1 MLNRYVKIVFIFQLQ
16 TLVSDEVSIK
26 FTELFFQA
34 QKKGGT
40 GGVCD
45 TADERAAAEI
55 TYQKQ
60 AEKIDPEE
68 NCYKVIFV
76 SDLQICL
83 LCSFYTFLISKRFLW
98 FL

>member
-1 MLNRYVKIVFIFQLQ
+1 VTEEMSL
-16 TLVSDEVSIK
+16 K

-34 QKKGGT
+34 QKKGAT

-45 TADERAAAEI
+45 TSEERAAAEI

-68 NCYKVIFV
+68 NCYKVVFV
-76 SDLQICL
+76 SNFINLVVNLKFSNNCF
-83 LCSFYTFLISKRFLW
+83 CFCCF
-98 FL
+98 